1 MHGQRIPDALL
12 PHQVTVERYL
22 GSGAYGD
29 VYGEPE
35 HITRAQVE
43 DQTRLVRDPKG
54 VEQTSNA
61 TIYLE
66 IPEHPVNPGSLVT
79 RWAGTAYEVTS
90 KVITVSIFQ
99 HPKGLS
105 HMVLNVE

>member
-1 MHGQRIPDALL
+1 MHGQRIHDALL

-29 VYGEPE
+29 VYGDPE

-43 DQTRLVRDPKG
+43 DKTTLVRDG
-54 VEQTSNA
+54 TGAEQVSNA

-66 IPEHPVNPGSLVT
+66 IPEHPIEPGSLVT
-79 RWAGTAYEVTS
+79 RWAGTAYEITS
-90 KVITVSIFQ
+90 KVITVSVFH

>member
-1 MHGQRIPDALL
+1 MDGQRIPDELL

-22 GSGAYGD
+22 GRGAYGD
-29 VYGEPE
+29 VYADPE

-43 DQTRLVRDPKG
+43 DKVRWVRDATG
-54 VEQTSNA
+54 AEQVSSTI
-61 TIYLE
+61 IYLE
-66 IPEHPVNPGSLVT
+66 IPEAPINPGSLVT
-79 RWAGTAYEVTS
+79 RWAGTDYEVTS

>member
-29 VYGEPE
+29 VYAEQE

-43 DQTRLVRDPKG
+43 DQTRLVRAPPG
-54 VEQTSNA
+54 GAQTSHARIHSGVPGHSAHPGDLAA
-61 TIYLE
+61 TR
-66 IPEHPVNPGSLVT
+66 PAP
-79 RWAGTAYEVTS
+79 ACEVTS
-90 KVITVSIFQ
+90 QALTAPLGR
-99 HPKGLS
+99 HPTARA
-105 HMVLNVE
+105 